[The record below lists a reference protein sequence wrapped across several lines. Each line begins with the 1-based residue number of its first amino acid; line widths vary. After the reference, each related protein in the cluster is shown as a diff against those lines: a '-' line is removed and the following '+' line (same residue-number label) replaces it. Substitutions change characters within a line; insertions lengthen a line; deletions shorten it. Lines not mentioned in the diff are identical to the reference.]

1 MKKVAKKTIKKI
13 IKKKQNPKSELEI
26 ELGKDV
32 GNIAEML
39 NDKYNFYIRKG
50 LKLNNTDHYELRKIT
65 DRLYS
70 IGHELKNS

>member
-13 IKKKQNPKSELEI
+13 IKKQNPKSELEI
-26 ELGKDV
+26 ELGKDL
-32 GNIAEML
+32 GDIAEIL

-50 LKLNNTDHYELRKIT
+50 LKLNNTEHYELRKIT
-65 DRLYS
+65 DRLYA